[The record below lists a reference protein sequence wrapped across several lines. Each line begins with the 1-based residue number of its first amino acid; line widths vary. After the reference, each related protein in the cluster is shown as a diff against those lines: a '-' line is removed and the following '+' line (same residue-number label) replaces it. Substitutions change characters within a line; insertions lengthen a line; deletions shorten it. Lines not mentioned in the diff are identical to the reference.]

1 MYVLCK
7 SPLCFRWPPHV
18 SFYISSSN
26 AARNSEKCFQKEN
39 CRKVCSPIIQIGL
52 HNFATPYRVSRGYAV
67 PGPCDGALDLR
78 AQHDWKKGRR
88 LGEADNPG
96 PAAFWPP
103 LLDANISTET
113 RGLSRA
119 AFVEFV
125 EFADAW
131 DGGDAI
137 ETYADLD
144 Y

>member
-1 MYVLCK
+1 MADR
-7 SPLCFRWPPHV
+7 P
-18 SFYISSSN
+18 
-26 AARNSEKCFQKEN
+26 
-39 CRKVCSPIIQIGL
+39 
-52 HNFATPYRVSRGYAV
+52 SRGYAV
-67 PGPCDGALDLR
+67 PGPCDGAFDAR
-78 AQHDWKKGRR
+78 AQHDWKRGKRF
-88 LGEADNPG
+88 GEADRPG
-96 PAAFWPP
+96 PPAMFWSP